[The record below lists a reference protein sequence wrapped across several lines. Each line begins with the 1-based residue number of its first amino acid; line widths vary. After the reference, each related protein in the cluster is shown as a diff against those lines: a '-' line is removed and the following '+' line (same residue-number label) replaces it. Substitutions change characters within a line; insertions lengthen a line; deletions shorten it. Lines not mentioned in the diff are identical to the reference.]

1 MALYCPNKN
10 LKEWKDLESSV
21 GEDKAMLMWHES
33 EGQIGYSMKATDIVT
48 KNISKINGWF
58 KQIGNT
64 DVFWNKIQKDLGI
77 PKEQVE
83 LFKNSK
89 GNTIEEKLVSFASD
103 YSYTVEINTAKDKVI
118 EGGYISTLGSK
129 VSSME
134 SRYGKYY
141 YTDERGVE
149 MQINK
154 TDWETAKQIF
164 DEYQKGNNR
173 GVPTQYYSNRTV
185 PGGTNYIEN
194 EISTPAITPSIK
206 GHAQFATNKGI
217 GWFRSD
223 EQAKTVL
230 ENYYVDYVESLNKY
244 VVRSNLND
252 KITTIP
258 GSYNSSESAQEQA
271 DKMNKPSQIRKLGEE
286 VISSDGKTRRVLEVQ
301 SDLFQKGRDKSDL
314 TSDKVSDVSDWM
326 NQNKFLQLLNKDNNW
341 VTFFVKSIIQDSA
354 KKGYE
359 KVVFPSGD
367 TASKVEGHTTLE
379 EFKKQKE
386 DRIKELEK
394 IDVLDEF
401 KKIYNSKKQDLKNV
415 QFNIEKWSKDITAKD
430 DLIAAKIR
438 EKELESEIEDTLFRK
453 SSIEENKQKDINNE
467 ITQLKQ
473 ELERVEKEG
482 FGALKPIY
490 SFYENNISNILK
502 KQGYNPKQ
510 VTDEYGNTWNEVT
523 IGEKESKTILL
534 KEDDKITKVLLRYG
548 INQSGFSTAYSTSK
562 QQLADA
568 LKNAGAIGYEVK
580 KAYNGNL
587 YVVNN
592 NGKIIKP
599 FIEESSEKSEINQ
612 LFPESDTTSNAN
624 MIEIIKNNGT
634 EIEKEIV
641 SLLSDFID
649 ETTPVDFVD
658 VVDADNSQGS
668 FEYYKGK
675 PGEIKI
681 RNGVNNVPR
690 VYIHE
695 LTHEATSKLVDEY
708 LSGDKSKLSKEQLE
722 AASNIAKLY
731 FELKKNYDVGEY
743 GFRNIHEFISEVWSN
758 KEFQNKLNK
767 IEYKNSNAFSKF
779 LEFVSKLLGLN
790 KNSALSEALNESF
803 ALMNAP
809 KISNKIGMESGVFK
823 LGESKKYG
831 QFQVFNSMPF
841 QESTIERMSVGD
853 QRITIRTR
861 SHKDGIYVFNGEQY
875 HIMSLGLKKVS
886 EFKNKEYLKKKFKGD
901 DYEEGRFEHIDD
913 FFNDKR
919 KLYVYQITKIDNKIK
934 NEAVEL
940 NDALEEIKPSSSN
953 KTKVSNDVKD
963 SPFEEQF
970 VFFKRRISTLEK
982 QLSEEAKGSVKAL
995 KLEER
1000 ISALSTKL
1008 DKAYK
1013 EQDEQAFTE
1022 LGMMALAEAEDY
1034 INKVEAVPSKAN
1046 KDNLLYAVN
1055 ILQSFYEFDNLAT
1068 ESRKL
1073 FKRAFPLILS
1083 HNLKTINQFASE
1095 GFEITENMINAQ
1107 VKDIGTFK
1115 SSVGALADLANYIG
1129 RTIGSLIKAA
1139 QNRAST
1145 ANKLYKNEVQK
1156 HVDALTI
1163 YAKENGKTLEQ
1174 VYDMFINETK
1184 DDIRLIQS
1192 EIYVDGEAV
1201 PNAEFDKI
1209 KSSKTLLDFYLFYQE
1224 SLKNADSNLPYKVGK
1239 HHIPNINKANSIV
1252 YDLTHV
1258 LAKHNVLYDQFKSN
1272 EELYADM
1279 VPQQYRNRLSKDK
1292 KSRDLGASL
1301 LDFVAYSNNYNELS
1315 KVLAEARLL
1324 QEQLKWVR
1332 SSDGSIK
1339 KREFTKSSQPDVRI
1353 FAEQT
1358 NLWKMINTVI
1368 DMQLKGHMT
1377 KKEGEIK
1384 GKKIYDAEGNEIGYE
1399 ARYWSDVA
1407 DVGLK
1412 YNSLLKIGLSPITAV
1427 TNILFGDISNVIEAV
1442 GGRYFG
1448 MKDLA
1453 VATNIFGANA
1463 LTKDSLLFKY
1473 LERINPLQELDDYNL
1488 TDKVKLKKMSAQKLQ
1503 EYMYSMQKKGELFLQ
1518 SRTMLAVMLKEGYID
1533 NSGKLTSEGEKMMK
1547 DEARVTQF
1555 SDKIQRINQLI
1566 HGRYSSREAA
1576 AMQQSVFYRLA
1587 MQFRKWMPSAIESR
1601 VGEKQYDNRLGM
1613 EIEGRYLTLAR
1624 LVASKDVFNNLIKM
1638 SKGELSELE
1647 MYNMRKNLIELTLLA
1662 ATLFAYLKLTEGDD
1676 EEDKKRRKN
1685 PYVKLGLTLLN
1696 RISGDLEFFY
1706 NPSNIVS
1713 LTSNSIPLASVAKDL
1728 IKTVGSLPS
1737 AFYYGDYEYK
1747 AGSLKGRNKFWAN
1760 LTKITPGARPVQD
1773 VWKIINKNP
1782 LDF

>member
-10 LKEWKDLESSV
+10 LKEWKELESSV

-33 EGQIGYSMKATDIVT
+33 EGQIGYSIKATDIVT

-89 GNTIEEKLVSFASD
+89 GNTIEEKLVSFASE
-103 YSYTVEINTAKDKVI
+103 YSYTVEVNTAKTDNSFNKDLDTYEYDIISKRTGYSIYRDNEEFLTGFQTEREAKNKIKELI
-118 EGGYISTLGSK
+118 EEDLK
-129 VSSME
+129 PKPQE
-134 SRYGKYY
+134 LL
-141 YTDERGVE
+141 
-149 MQINK
+149 
-154 TDWETAKQIF
+154 
-164 DEYQKGNNR
+164 
-173 GVPTQYYSNRTV
+173 PTKYYSNLTV
-185 PGGTNYIEN
+185 PGGTNYTEN
-194 EISTPAITPSIK
+194 EIATPAITPSIK
-206 GHAQFATNKGI
+206 GHAQFATDQGI

-223 EQAKTVL
+223 DRQVNLGGAELSEEYKPDIEQLSNGKWEVSYLPITGGRKIEFFKTEQEAKDFVKSIT
-230 ENYYVDYVESLNKY
+230 
-244 VVRSNLND
+244 
-252 KITTIP
+252 KI
-258 GSYNSSESAQEQA
+258 
-271 DKMNKPSQIRKLGEE
+271 
-286 VISSDGKTRRVLEVQ
+286 SDEKTRRILEVQ
-301 SDLFQKGRDKSDL
+301 SDLFQKGRDKKEL
-314 TSDKVSDVSDWM
+314 TGSTVIRRGDSFYETRPGGEEIKTTYTRAKELGYTENEEKLQKFETS
-326 NQNKFLQLLNKDNNW
+326 NNFLQLLNQGSNW

-359 KVVFPSGD
+359 KVLFPTGD
-367 TASKVEGHTTLE
+367 TAAKVEGHETLANELLKIDKEIEKNKFRLNKRLEDESNLISRIENNIKNDNYLTTKKLGYKIINDHSSTSSTPPKVAALINKKTGEFINIPRGYSNPIFADEKNAEKSFNAFIKGDKIVDLNNTSIELKNILE
-379 EFKKQKE
+379 LENLNNDLYILNSKE
-386 DRIKELEK
+386 ERLFNIQNNSLIVRELKELEK
-394 IDVLDEF
+394 EKANI
-401 KKIYNSKKQDLKNV
+401 KSQG
-415 QFNIEKWSKDITAKD
+415 IEK
-430 DLIAAKIR
+430 
-438 EKELESEIEDTLFRK
+438 
-453 SSIEENKQKDINNE
+453 
-467 ITQLKQ
+467 
-473 ELERVEKEG
+473 
-482 FGALKPIY
+482 LKPIEA
-490 SFYENNISNILK
+490 FYENNISNILK

-568 LKNAGAIGYEVK
+568 LKNAGAVGYEVK

-599 FIEESSEKSEINQ
+599 FIEEDSESSKINQ
-612 LFPESDTTSNAN
+612 LFPQSDTTSNAN
-624 MIEIIKNNGT
+624 MIDIIKNNGT
-634 EIEKEIV
+634 EIEKEVV

-658 VVDADNSQGS
+658 EVDANNSQGS

-681 RNGVNNVPR
+681 RNGVKNVPR

-695 LTHEATSKLVDEY
+695 LTHEATSKLIDEY

-722 AASNIAKLY
+722 AASNIVKLY

-743 GFRNIHEFISEVWSN
+743 GFKNIHEFISEAWSN

-767 IEYKNSNAFSKF
+767 IEYKNSNVFSKL

-790 KNSALSEALNESF
+790 KNSALSEVLNESF

-809 KISNKIGMESGVFK
+809 KISNKVGMESGVFK

-901 DYEEGRFEHIDD
+901 DYEEGKFEHIDD

-919 KLYVYQITKIDNKIK
+919 KLYVYQITKINNEIK

-940 NDALEEIKPSSSN
+940 NNALEEVNPASSS
-953 KTKVSNDVKD
+953 KSKVSSDVKD

-1000 ISALSTKL
+1000 ILALSTKL
-1008 DKAYK
+1008 DKAYQ
-1013 EQDEQAFTE
+1013 EQDEEAFTD

-1095 GFEITENMINAQ
+1095 GFELTEAMINAQ
-1107 VKDIGTFK
+1107 VRDIGTFK

-1201 PNAEFDKI
+1201 PNVEFDKI

-1239 HHIPNINKANSIV
+1239 HHIPNINKSNTIA

-1339 KREFTKSSQPDVRI
+1339 RREFTKSSQPDVRV

-1377 KKEGEIK
+1377 KKQGEIK

-1427 TNILFGDISNVIEAV
+1427 TNILFGDISNIIESV

-1448 MKDLA
+1448 IKDLA

-1533 NSGKLTSEGEKMMK
+1533 NSGKLTAEGEKMMK

-1566 HGRYSSREAA
+1566 HGRYSNREAA

-1601 VGEKQYDNRLGM
+1601 LGEKQYDNRLGM
-1613 EIEGRYLTLAR
+1613 DIEGRYLTLAR

-1647 MYNMRKNLIELTLLA
+1647 MYNMKKNLIELVLLTATLLA
-1662 ATLFAYLKLTEGDD
+1662 YLKFC
-1676 EEDKKRRKN
+1676 
-1685 PYVKLGLTLLN
+1685 LLYT
-1696 RISGDLEFFY
+1696 S
-1706 NPSNIVS
+1706 PSPRDRQKS
-1713 LTSNSIPLASVAKDL
+1713 RM
-1728 IKTVGSLPS
+1728 PS
-1737 AFYYGDYEYK
+1737 SA
-1747 AGSLKGRNKFWAN
+1747 
-1760 LTKITPGARPVQD
+1760 
-1773 VWKIINKNP
+1773 
-1782 LDF
+1782 

>member
-1 MALYCPNKN
+1 M
-10 LKEWKDLESSV
+10 
-21 GEDKAMLMWHES
+21 
-33 EGQIGYSMKATDIVT
+33 
-48 KNISKINGWF
+48 
-58 KQIGNT
+58 
-64 DVFWNKIQKDLGI
+64 
-77 PKEQVE
+77 
-83 LFKNSK
+83 
-89 GNTIEEKLVSFASD
+89 
-103 YSYTVEINTAKDKVI
+103 
-118 EGGYISTLGSK
+118 
-129 VSSME
+129 
-134 SRYGKYY
+134 
-141 YTDERGVE
+141 
-149 MQINK
+149 
-154 TDWETAKQIF
+154 
-164 DEYQKGNNR
+164 
-173 GVPTQYYSNRTV
+173 SNC
-185 PGGTNYIEN
+185 
-194 EISTPAITPSIK
+194 
-206 GHAQFATNKGI
+206 
-217 GWFRSD
+217 
-223 EQAKTVL
+223 
-230 ENYYVDYVESLNKY
+230 LNK
-244 VVRSNLND
+244 S
-252 KITTIP
+252 IP
-258 GSYNSSESAQEQA
+258 VFAKLAKELGEIKTQELA
-271 DKMNKPSQIRKLGEE
+271 DKYF
-286 VISSDGKTRRVLEVQ
+286 SD
-301 SDLFQKGRDKSDL
+301 
-314 TSDKVSDVSDWM
+314 
-326 NQNKFLQLLNKDNNW
+326 
-341 VTFFVKSIIQDSA
+341 SIPT
-354 KKGYE
+354 YM
-359 KVVFPSGD
+359 
-367 TASKVEGHTTLE
+367 
-379 EFKKQKE
+379 EF
-386 DRIKELEK
+386 
-394 IDVLDEF
+394 
-401 KKIYNSKKQDLKNV
+401 
-415 QFNIEKWSKDITAKD
+415 IEKAKD
-430 DLIAAKIR
+430 DINIMSNADVKNDLGLSFKKEVTDTQLINLNKAI
-438 EKELESEIEDTLFRK
+438 SRK
-453 SSIEENKQKDINNE
+453 NNE
-467 ITQLKQ
+467 NFKNGINVIYRTISERIGQSAMSLWKVRKVAGSLNIRAKLDRIITNNDAKNALSQTTSTLEDMLPKAGEQLGISFKS
-473 ELERVEKEG
+473 KEG
-482 FGALKPIY
+482 FGEVQSEEVLTPIL
-490 SFYENNISNILK
+490 E
-502 KQGYNPKQ
+502 
-510 VTDEYGNTWNEVT
+510 
-523 IGEKESKTILL
+523 
-534 KEDDKITKVLLRYG
+534 
-548 INQSGFSTAYSTSK
+548 
-562 QQLADA
+562 
-568 LKNAGAIGYEVK
+568 
-580 KAYNGNL
+580 
-587 YVVNN
+587 
-592 NGKIIKP
+592 
-599 FIEESSEKSEINQ
+599 
-612 LFPESDTTSNAN
+612 
-624 MIEIIKNNGT
+624 
-634 EIEKEIV
+634 
-641 SLLSDFID
+641 
-649 ETTPVDFVD
+649 
-658 VVDADNSQGS
+658 
-668 FEYYKGK
+668 
-675 PGEIKI
+675 
-681 RNGVNNVPR
+681 
-690 VYIHE
+690 
-695 LTHEATSKLVDEY
+695 
-708 LSGDKSKLSKEQLE
+708 KLSK
-722 AASNIAKLY
+722 K
-731 FELKKNYDVGEY
+731 FGLKYIFVNEPGSDWAGEY
-743 GFRNIHEFISEVWSN
+743 DGDIVKINLAKATLDTPFHEFAHPFIRIVRNTNRALYNNLVKEINKSKEGKLILEEVKNNYPELSDVDQIEEAIITAIGLYAQKSLKDPSLIQKITDLMKLILEKLGLTSINPKDLPSMTLSELGALMASDVN
-758 KEFQNKLNK
+758 
-767 IEYKNSNAFSKF
+767 IDISNAKGM
-779 LEFVSKLLGLN
+779 LAPGEVSK
-790 KNSALSEALNESF
+790 
-803 ALMNAP
+803 
-809 KISNKIGMESGVFK
+809 
-823 LGESKKYG
+823 SKK
-831 QFQVFNSMPF
+831 S
-841 QESTIERMSVGD
+841 
-853 QRITIRTR
+853 
-861 SHKDGIYVFNGEQY
+861 
-875 HIMSLGLKKVS
+875 
-886 EFKNKEYLKKKFKGD
+886 
-901 DYEEGRFEHIDD
+901 
-913 FFNDKR
+913 DK
-919 KLYVYQITKIDNKIK
+919 QI
-934 NEAVEL
+934 
-940 NDALEEIKPSSSN
+940 
-953 KTKVSNDVKD
+953 D

-982 QLSEEAKGSVKAL
+982 QLFEEAKGSVKAL

-1000 ISALSTKL
+1000 ILALSTKL
-1008 DKAYK
+1008 DKAYQ
-1013 EQDEQAFTE
+1013 EQDEEAFTE

-1174 VYDMFINETK
+1174 VYDMFINETEN
-1184 DDIRLIQS
+1184 DIRLIQS

-1239 HHIPNINKANSIV
+1239 HHIPNIHKANSIA

-1339 KREFTKSSQPDVRI
+1339 KREFTKSSQPDVRV

-1377 KKEGEIK
+1377 KKQGEIK

-1412 YNSLLKIGLSPITAV
+1412 FNSLLKIGLSPITAV

-1488 TDKVKLKKMSAQKLQ
+1488 TDKVKLKKMSPEKLQ
-1503 EYMYSMQKKGELFLQ
+1503 EYMYSMQKHGELFLQ

-1533 NSGKLTSEGEKMMK
+1533 NSGKLTAEGEKMMK

-1601 VGEKQYDNRLGM
+1601 LGEKQYDNRLGM

-1647 MYNMRKNLIELTLLA
+1647 MYNMRKNLIELVLLTATLL
-1662 ATLFAYLKLTEGDD
+1662 AYLKLTEGDD
-1676 EEDKKRRKN
+1676 DEDKKRRKN

-1713 LTSNSIPLASVAKDL
+1713 LTSNSIPLSSVAKDL

>member
-1 MALYCPNKN
+1 MSNCLNKSIPVFAK
-10 LKEWKDLESSV
+10 LAKELGEIKTQELADKYFSDSIPTYMEFIEKAKD
-21 GEDKAMLMWHES
+21 
-33 EGQIGYSMKATDIVT
+33 DINIMSNADV
-48 KNISKINGWF
+48 KN
-58 KQIGNT
+58 
-64 DVFWNKIQKDLGI
+64 DLGLSFK
-77 PKEQVE
+77 KEVTDTQLINLNKAISRKNNE
-83 LFKNSK
+83 NFKN
-89 GNTIEEKLVSFASD
+89 GINVIYRTISEKIGQSAMSLWKVRKVAGSLN
-103 YSYTVEINTAKDKVI
+103 IRAKLDRIITDNDAKNALSQTT
-118 EGGYISTLGSK
+118 STLEDMLPKAGEQLGIEFSK
-129 VSSME
+129 
-134 SRYGKYY
+134 
-141 YTDERGVE
+141 
-149 MQINK
+149 N
-154 TDWETAKQIF
+154 
-164 DEYQKGNNR
+164 
-173 GVPTQYYSNRTV
+173 
-185 PGGTNYIEN
+185 EN
-194 EISTPAITPSIK
+194 
-206 GHAQFATNKGI
+206 
-217 GWFRSD
+217 
-223 EQAKTVL
+223 
-230 ENYYVDYVESLNKY
+230 
-244 VVRSNLND
+244 
-252 KITTIP
+252 
-258 GSYNSSESAQEQA
+258 
-271 DKMNKPSQIRKLGEE
+271 
-286 VISSDGKTRRVLEVQ
+286 
-301 SDLFQKGRDKSDL
+301 
-314 TSDKVSDVSDWM
+314 
-326 NQNKFLQLLNKDNNW
+326 
-341 VTFFVKSIIQDSA
+341 SIIQ
-354 KKGYE
+354 E
-359 KVVFPSGD
+359 
-367 TASKVEGHTTLE
+367 
-379 EFKKQKE
+379 
-386 DRIKELEK
+386 RI
-394 IDVLDEF
+394 
-401 KKIYNSKKQDLKNV
+401 S
-415 QFNIEKWSKDITAKD
+415 
-430 DLIAAKIR
+430 
-438 EKELESEIEDTLFRK
+438 
-453 SSIEENKQKDINNE
+453 
-467 ITQLKQ
+467 
-473 ELERVEKEG
+473 
-482 FGALKPIY
+482 
-490 SFYENNISNILK
+490 
-502 KQGYNPKQ
+502 
-510 VTDEYGNTWNEVT
+510 
-523 IGEKESKTILL
+523 
-534 KEDDKITKVLLRYG
+534 
-548 INQSGFSTAYSTSK
+548 
-562 QQLADA
+562 
-568 LKNAGAIGYEVK
+568 
-580 KAYNGNL
+580 
-587 YVVNN
+587 
-592 NGKIIKP
+592 
-599 FIEESSEKSEINQ
+599 
-612 LFPESDTTSNAN
+612 
-624 MIEIIKNNGT
+624 
-634 EIEKEIV
+634 
-641 SLLSDFID
+641 
-649 ETTPVDFVD
+649 
-658 VVDADNSQGS
+658 
-668 FEYYKGK
+668 
-675 PGEIKI
+675 
-681 RNGVNNVPR
+681 
-690 VYIHE
+690 
-695 LTHEATSKLVDEY
+695 
-708 LSGDKSKLSKEQLE
+708 
-722 AASNIAKLY
+722 
-731 FELKKNYDVGEY
+731 ELKKNQEGLKSKIGKVIDLNSFFNAPEGVDMGEAVFTKEMFDEANIQIQEQINRLQEQLKNSPKVSEQILTSSKFIDNLQKGGKNSTTSILNNIIKNSSVDSNEYKVAKVLLSIQDKNKTVSVSVVDKFDEENDGTEAYIINKDNKIMLSIENIDAY
-743 GFRNIHEFISEVWSN
+743 GDERFKQTFLHELIHSYTTAPFNMSDDKLNSVDKEFAEDISKLYKLALSNTKNKLLYGYKNEKEFISEILTNPSFRKDVESIRPGLLDKLFELISDWLGRKSILDKSEEVIYKYLQDIDKVKTYSN
-758 KEFQNKLNK
+758 LTREERQEKQQKQNYKK
-767 IEYKNSNAFSKF
+767 SDKQIE
-779 LEFVSKLLGLN
+779 
-790 KNSALSEALNESF
+790 
-803 ALMNAP
+803 
-809 KISNKIGMESGVFK
+809 
-823 LGESKKYG
+823 
-831 QFQVFNSMPF
+831 
-841 QESTIERMSVGD
+841 
-853 QRITIRTR
+853 
-861 SHKDGIYVFNGEQY
+861 
-875 HIMSLGLKKVS
+875 
-886 EFKNKEYLKKKFKGD
+886 
-901 DYEEGRFEHIDD
+901 
-913 FFNDKR
+913 
-919 KLYVYQITKIDNKIK
+919 
-934 NEAVEL
+934 
-940 NDALEEIKPSSSN
+940 
-953 KTKVSNDVKD
+953 
-963 SPFEEQF
+963 SPFEKQF
-970 VFFKRRISTLEK
+970 VFFKRRIATLEK
-982 QLSEEAKGSVKAL
+982 ELALESKNSTKAA

-1000 ISALSTKL
+1000 ILALSTKL
-1008 DKAYK
+1008 DKAYE
-1013 EQDEQAFTE
+1013 EQDRQAFTE

-1055 ILQSFYEFDNLAT
+1055 ILSVFDEYNDLKT
-1068 ESRKL
+1068 KSGQL
-1073 FKRAFPLILS
+1073 FERAFPLILS

-1184 DDIRLIQS
+1184 DDIRLIQY

-1239 HHIPNINKANSIV
+1239 HHIPNIHKANSIV

-1324 QEQLKWVR
+1324 QQQLKWVR
-1332 SSDGSIK
+1332 LPSGEIK
-1339 KREFTKSSQPDVRI
+1339 KREFTKSSQPNDRV

-1377 KKEGEIK
+1377 KKQGEIK